1 MLFVLN
7 FPRVGVWVRILR
19 MPQRYLQVSIL
30 LFCIIGAYALRQSSF
45 DVLVMIVFGV
55 FGYVL
60 GKLDWPAVPLV
71 IALILGPMMERALR
85 AGLELS
91 DGDATVFLTTPISA
105 ALIAVTAVVLIWALT
120 SAFRGRK
127 PGIPGNAGEA
137 DSPTANATK

>member
-60 GKLDWPAVPLV
+60 EKLDWTAVPLV
-71 IALILGPMMERALR
+71 IALIIGPMMERALR

-91 DGDATVFLTTPISA
+91 DGDATVFLTTPRSEEHTSE
-105 ALIAVTAVVLIWALT
+105 LQSLMRNSYDVVSLKKKKEKVTH
-120 SAFRGRK
+120 
-127 PGIPGNAGEA
+127 
-137 DSPTANATK
+137 